1 MRLADGAS
9 TRTVEVDADR
19 SESDPSALS
28 FVLGEPAVPRQE
40 RADVEPRRRL
50 TLARLG
56 ALSLVLIAVAG
67 AARLGANAPSTWS
80 LAVGALASL
89 VTAGLWWRAQP
100 GASRPRM
107 EAAGRGVEAA
117 NQAAAGD
124 PERRALEIGARE
136 LRLRRGDTTLL
147 TMSLDE
153 ELGVMLLSNR
163 RRDRIAAAVT
173 SPTQTLIV
181 AARLDPR
188 DPTRERLLSRCTVL
202 SDDESAL
209 DAVGPDGQAV
219 TLGIDAFAA
228 WLGAVERLA
237 PSSAGRLVLSDQRGE
252 RVVLDEQQLGTRLGR
267 VDLTRPLEWRPIL
280 FQEAFGQAVS
290 LYQGTWVRQGGVELV
305 LVSLLTPSFLEMS
318 GRRSEPPR
326 PSQPPPS
333 ELDRLAVRDQRL
345 LRAGPADPPPSEQ
358 RIAIDGVFVVPLR
371 AALDQAPRA
380 SSRRA
385 AAKHA

>member
-1 MRLADGAS
+1 MADGAS
-9 TRTVEVDADR
+9 TRTVEVEADR
-19 SESDPSALS
+19 SQSDPSAQS
-28 FVLGEPAVPRQE
+28 FVLGEPGLGQLRPPEA
-40 RADVEPRRRL
+40 EPRRRL
-50 TLARLG
+50 ALAQFC
-56 ALSLVLIAVAG
+56 ALSLVLVL
-67 AARLGANAPSTWS
+67 AATASLGASAPFTWA

-89 VTAGLWWRAQP
+89 VTAGLWWRARTGP
-100 GASRPRM
+100 SPAPASASGGGPD
-107 EAAGRGVEAA
+107 ELAGPAAS
-117 NQAAAGD
+117 GD
-124 PERRALEIGARE
+124 PERRALTIGGRE
-136 LRLRRGDTTLL
+136 LRLCRGDTTLL
-147 TMSLDE
+147 SMRLDDE
-153 ELGVMLLSNR
+153 VGVLLLSNR
-163 RRDRIAAAVT
+163 KRDRIAAAVT

-188 DPTRERLLSRCTVL
+188 DPTRARLLSRCTVL

-219 TLGIDAFAA
+219 TLGIEAFAA
-228 WLGAVERLA
+228 WLEALERLA
-237 PSSAGRLVLSDQRGE
+237 PSAAGRLVLSDQRGE

-290 LYQGTWVRQGGVELV
+290 LYQGTWVRQGGIELV
-305 LVSLLTPSFLEMS
+305 LVSLLTPSFLELS

-345 LRAGPADPPPSEQ
+345 LRAGPADPPPSEH
-358 RIAIDGVFVVPLR
+358 RIAIDGLFVVPLR

-380 SSRRA
+380 STQRA